1 MSLFYKSYCIRIKNE
16 KKCEATKKTLN
27 QKNYTYIYEEIH
39 SELDDIALVCPN
51 QFSQLKR
58 VCDDPQ
64 FWLSDPSQSCKF
76 KTVDS
81 IRLDE
86 RKTIRCR
93 LHIRQMN
100 GNNNSRS
107 LKKIRTN
114 NTIMVHANW
123 IYSS

>member
-1 MSLFYKSYCIRIKNE
+1 MRGDKKNLE
-16 KKCEATKKTLN
+16 PKKLYIYMKKFTLN
-27 QKNYTYIYEEIH
+27 QMTQH
-39 SELDDIALVCPN
+39 SYAQTNFHNDKRA
-51 QFSQLKR
+51 LKR
-58 VCDDPQ
+58 VCDVPQ
-64 FWLSDPSQSCKF
+64 FWLSDPSHSCKF

-107 LKKIRTN
+107 LKKN
-114 NTIMVHANW
+114 KDK
-123 IYSS
+123 

>member
-1 MSLFYKSYCIRIKNE
+1 MKKFTLSQMTQHSYAQTNFHNDER
-16 KKCEATKKTLN
+16 A
-27 QKNYTYIYEEIH
+27 
-39 SELDDIALVCPN
+39 
-51 QFSQLKR
+51 LKR

-64 FWLSDPSQSCKF
+64 LWLLDPSQSCKF

-107 LKKIRTN
+107 LKKN
-114 NTIMVHANW
+114 KDK
-123 IYSS
+123 